1 MKRFTMPFA
10 VILFIT
16 LFSCAAK
23 HEMASEDMAP
33 TEASESTAAATKTQ
47 LASVPAND
55 GYVDPRAKLI
65 KSVNYRFE
73 VENMKRSA
81 EAIELAVK
89 KYPGYVSSSSLLFE
103 NSMLENKITIR
114 IQNEYFYEL
123 LKDIDGQAMHVDFR
137 NVSSTDV
144 AKEFVDLE
152 SRLKT
157 KREVEARYGE
167 ILRKKAGT
175 IEELLNAEQ
184 KIGELHE
191 EIEATVSRINYLRDQ
206 VSYSTINLEFYQY
219 VTEPVRQPV
228 EETLS
233 NKFVEGLK
241 SGWYGVVSVMI
252 SLTYIWPLLILVGA
266 TLYFVKVRHMR
277 LFRAKQ

>member
-1 MKRFTMPFA
+1 MPFA
-10 VILFIT
+10 VILFIF

-23 HEMASEDMAP
+23 HEMASADSAP
-33 TEASESTAAATKTQ
+33 VETSDATAATAKTQ
-47 LASVPAND
+47 LATVSAGD

-73 VENMKRSA
+73 VGNMKQSS
-81 EAIELAVK
+81 EAIEVAVK
-89 KYPGYVSSSSLLFE
+89 KYPAYVSTSSLQFE
-103 NSMLENKITIR
+103 NMMLENKITIR
-114 IQNEYFYEL
+114 IQNEYFFEL
-123 LKDIDGQAMHVDFR
+123 LKDIDGQALHVDFR

-206 VSYSTINLEFYQY
+206 VSSSTINLEF
-219 VTEPVRQPV
+219 
-228 EETLS
+228 
-233 NKFVEGLK
+233 
-241 SGWYGVVSVMI
+241 I
-252 SLTYIWPLLILVGA
+252 ST
-266 TLYFVKVRHMR
+266 
-277 LFRAKQ
+277 